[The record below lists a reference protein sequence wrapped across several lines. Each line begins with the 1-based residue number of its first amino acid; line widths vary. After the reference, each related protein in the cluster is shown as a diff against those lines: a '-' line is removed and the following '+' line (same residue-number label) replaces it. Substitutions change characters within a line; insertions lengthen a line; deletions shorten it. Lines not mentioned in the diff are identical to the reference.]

1 MKRLLSISGIIV
13 FFVMIS
19 CKLVLAVPQSIN
31 FQGKLTDSAELP
43 LNGTYN
49 MQFFLCDA
57 ASGGTCFW
65 NETQAVTMT
74 NGIYDVQL
82 GKDVAFPSGLFATE
96 LFLEVRIYNVNTTTW
111 EVFDPRQ
118 KLTSTPYAMVTED
131 AQTLSGYAAT
141 DFAEA
146 GHDHDAVYVNEGQPL
161 SITGAMLVDGAAIAE
176 ILDDDGASSGL
187 DADLLDG
194 LHAGSFLQ
202 AAGDFGRSG
211 VAANLYEG
219 TATLTSRY
227 VNEGQASSISSGMLV
242 DGASRAEILDDDGA
256 GSGLDADLL
265 DGNDSSA
272 FALTSHWH
280 SFLNA
285 SDGAPANALS
295 VDADGDVGIG
305 TTSPGYPLT
314 VMGVNRPSAAWLE
327 NDGNYTGTTYGLY
340 IRSLDNTT
348 GGSNY
353 RYGIR
358 CETYND
364 YLSYGASLASY
375 GSGPSTSYGLH
386 GYGSNSYTDGTG
398 GAAIG
403 GYLIGISTLGTAYG
417 TYSTSYASGTA
428 STNTVYGSFNNAYHY
443 GTAGPV
449 YGSYSQV
456 TGSNTGDAYGYYA
469 SSVKSSADTGGTAYG
484 GYFIADNHRSGGY
497 SYGLYS
503 EAIGTNG
510 RRYGLYN
517 KVITSGADGYT
528 NYGVYSLVQNT
539 NGASAVGYYALIYT
553 DSNTNSYGGYVD
565 IDTASTATGSLYGY
579 RAFVDHSG
587 NEGYAYG
594 VYTSVAASNTWPT
607 YGGSFNASS
616 LSGDTCTL
624 YGIYASVDY
633 HTSGYK
639 YAGYFSK
646 SGGGNYA
653 GYFIGNVYI
662 SGTMSA
668 TSKSFVQPH
677 RDDPTKEIV
686 YVSMESPENVIFLR
700 GSTELVDGEAIIDL
714 PEAWQLAAAK
724 DSLTVTVTPEQGWA
738 PLYVAEKSVDQVI
751 IRSAETRYGDV
762 AFSYHISA
770 LRQGFEEHE
779 AIQDNSHFTADNVSA
794 WEFENRYIDDTPSN
808 KAIREMLKE
817 NGIMTAEGKLS
828 KDMAAKL
835 GWQVIDDDEDPRY
848 RKEHGLPDREEQM
861 RQD

>member
-1 MKRLLSISGIIV
+1 MKRLLSITGIIV

-19 CKLVLAVPQSIN
+19 SKLVLAVPQNIN
-31 FQGKLTDSAELP
+31 FQGKLTDNAELP
-43 LNGTYN
+43 LDGTFN

-57 ASGGTCFW
+57 VTGGTCFW

-74 NGIYDVQL
+74 NGMYDVQL
-82 GKDVAFPSGLFATE
+82 GNSVAFSAGLFATE
-96 LFLEVRIYNVNTTTW
+96 VFLEVRIYNLDTTTW
-111 EVFDPRQ
+111 ETLSPRQ

-131 AQTLSGYAAT
+131 AQTLTGYAAT

-146 GHDHDAVYVNEGQPL
+146 GHDHDTTYVNEGQPL
-161 SITGAMLVDGAAIAE
+161 SISGAMLVDGAALAE
-176 ILDDDGASSGL
+176 ILDDDGSGSGL

-202 AAGDFGRSG
+202 TAGDFGRSG

-285 SDGAPANALS
+285 SDGAPANALY

-314 VMGVNRPSAAWLE
+314 VLGANRSSAAWLE
-327 NDGNYTGTTYGLY
+327 NDGSYTGTTYGLY
-340 IRSLDNTT
+340 IKSLDNTA

-358 CETYND
+358 TESYND
-364 YLSYGASLASY
+364 YTTYGASLASY
-375 GSGPSTSYGLH
+375 GSGPANSYGLH
-386 GYGSNSYTDGTG
+386 SYGGNSYTDGANGPAFG
-398 GAAIG
+398 GHLVG
-403 GYLIGISTLGTAYG
+403 TSSLGTAYG
-417 TYSTSYASGTA
+417 TYSTSYASNSA
-428 STNTVYGSFNNAYHY
+428 STNTVYGSYNNAYHY

-456 TGSNTGDAYGYYA
+456 TGSNTGDTYGYYA

-484 GYFIADNHRSGGY
+484 GYFIADNNRSGGY

-503 EAIGTNG
+503 EAIGANG

-517 KVITSGADGYT
+517 KVITSGTNSYT
-528 NYGVYSLVQNT
+528 NYGVYSQVQNT
-539 NGASAVGYYALIYT
+539 NGTAIGYYAEIGT
-553 DSNTNSYGGYVD
+553 DSTTSAYGGYVD
-565 IDTASTATGSLYGY
+565 IGTTGAATGNLYGY
-579 RAFVDHSG
+579 RSFVDHSG

-594 VYTSVAASNTWPT
+594 VYTSVTASNTGNT

-616 LSGDTCTL
+616 ISGDTGSL
-624 YGIYASVDY
+624 YGVYAYVDND
-633 HTSGYK
+633 TTGTK
-639 YAGYFSK
+639 YAGYFYK

-653 GYFIGNVYI
+653 GYFTGNVYI
-662 SGTMSA
+662 GGTMSA
-668 TSKSFVQPH
+668 ASKAFVQPH

-700 GSTELVDGEAIIDL
+700 GNSELIDGEAIIDL
-714 PEAWQLAAAK
+714 PEAWQQAAAK
-724 DSLTVTVTPEQGWA
+724 ESLTVTVTPEQGWA

-779 AIQDNSHFTADNVSA
+779 PIQENNHFTADNVSA
-794 WEFENRYIDDTPSN
+794 WEFENRYSDDTPSN